1 MQRTLLVF
9 LLFISVFASHAQNKD
24 DLQKKREQLKKEMEE
39 NERDLN
45 EAKKLGKVNQGQL
58 NHINKKIN
66 IQSEVIDNI
75 SGQLKYIENDMYK
88 SQLEINKLT
97 RILDTLKQ
105 EYAKSMIYAYK
116 NRNNYDFLNFIF
128 SASSFNDAVKRISY
142 LKSYRNYREMQGDN
156 ILRTQA
162 LLHQRIRELG
172 GKKEQKNEV
181 LVQKNEELTKLE
193 KQQQEKEAIVAKLKA
208 RQKEL
213 VAQLANKRKQDLKL
227 KNMITAMIKKE
238 IADIAAKNKAAA
250 NANTNSKTTKTVRH
264 TESVLVS
271 SDADIALNDN
281 FEKNKGSLPWP
292 TDGFIL
298 AHFGRNQIGESKNI
312 YDNPGVSIGTQVGN
326 NVKAIFDGEVT
337 QLSYIEDKEVVF
349 IKHGKYFTVYSNL
362 ASANVQKGQQVK
374 TGQLIGKA
382 GANDDGQ
389 GEVDLILMK
398 ESNNVNPEQWL
409 RRK

>member
-1 MQRTLLVF
+1 
-9 LLFISVFASHAQNKD
+9 
-24 DLQKKREQLKKEMEE
+24 
-39 NERDLN
+39 
-45 EAKKLGKVNQGQL
+45 
-58 NHINKKIN
+58 
-66 IQSEVIDNI
+66 
-75 SGQLKYIENDMYK
+75 
-88 SQLEINKLT
+88 
-97 RILDTLKQ
+97 
-105 EYAKSMIYAYK
+105 
-116 NRNNYDFLNFIF
+116 
-128 SASSFNDAVKRISY
+128 
-142 LKSYRNYREMQGDN
+142 MQGEN
-156 ILRTQA
+156 ILRTQV
-162 LLHQRIRELG
+162 LLHQRIKELG

-213 VAQLANKRKQDLKL
+213 AAQLANKRRQDVKL
-227 KNMITAMIKKE
+227 RNMIEVMIKKE
-238 IADIAAKNKAAA
+238 IADMAAKTKAA
-250 NANTNSKTTKTVRH
+250 NAANTKTNRTVRH

-298 AHFGRNQIGESKNI
+298 AHFGRNQIGDSKNI
-312 YDNPGVSIGTQVGN
+312 YDNPGVSIGTNVGT

-362 ASANVQKGQQVK
+362 STASVQKGQQVK

-382 GANDDGQ
+382 GVNDDGQ